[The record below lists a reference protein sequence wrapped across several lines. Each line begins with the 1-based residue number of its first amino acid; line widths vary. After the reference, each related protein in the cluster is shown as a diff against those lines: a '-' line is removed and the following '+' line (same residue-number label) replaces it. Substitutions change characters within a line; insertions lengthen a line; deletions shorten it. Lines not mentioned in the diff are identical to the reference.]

1 MKNEKVFF
9 NTSFL
14 GEKPTGIGNFIK
26 EISKRFNSKQILF
39 NQKNKKLN
47 FDIPN
52 KVTSEF
58 GINGHIRRLIWIQFF
73 LPYLLKKNKINYLFS
88 PIPEAPLGKKI
99 KTIIFVHDLI
109 PLLFPKL
116 NFATLYYKFW
126 LPKILNN
133 SDLVLC
139 NSIATSTQIK
149 KIIGIH
155 PNKIKVIPLGVKQKL
170 KFEQVKKSNYNFLIL
185 GRHSRHKNL
194 EAAIKALSL
203 LKNNKNIDINIRKKI
218 KLLIIGPQKKGY
230 TLSLIRLSQKLKIN
244 KDCEWIN
251 WIEDKKKEKYLKE
264 SLSLIIP
271 SYWEGF
277 GLTALEAM
285 SYGTPIIASN
295 RGSLPEV
302 IADCGIYVDPKKVE
316 TISKAM
322 EKIICDP
329 TLYKKLSYES
339 KKRAE
344 IFTWEKTTLLLQKT
358 IETHI
363 NK

>member
-14 GEKPTGIGNFIK
+14 GKTPTGIGIFIK
-26 EISKRFNSKQILF
+26 EISKQFNSKQILF
-39 NQKNKKLN
+39 DQKNKKLN
-47 FDIPN
+47 LDIPN
-52 KVTSEF
+52 KLTSEF
-58 GINGHIRRLIWIQFF
+58 GIYGHLRRLIWIQLF

-88 PIPEAPLGKKI
+88 PIPEAPVGKKI

-109 PLLFPKL
+109 PLLFPEIS
-116 NFATLYYKFW
+116 FATFYYKFW

-133 SDLVLC
+133 SDLILC
-139 NSIATSTQIK
+139 NSIATSNQINR
-149 KIIGIH
+149 IIGID
-155 PNKIKVIPLGVKQKL
+155 PNKIKVIPLGVTQNLTFKRNN
-170 KFEQVKKSNYNFLIL
+170 KSNYNFLIL
-185 GRHSRHKNL
+185 GRHARHKNI
-194 EAAIKALSL
+194 EAALKALSL
-203 LKNNKNIDINIRKKI
+203 LKNNKSIDINIRKKI

-230 TLSLIRLSQKLKIN
+230 TTKLIRLSQKLKIN
-244 KDCEWIN
+244 EDCEWIN
-251 WIEDKKKEKYLKE
+251 WIENEQKEKYLKE

-285 SYGTPIIASN
+285 SVGTPVIASN
-295 RGSLPEV
+295 RGALPEV
-302 IADCGIYVDPKKVE
+302 IADCGIYIDPHKVK

-322 EKIICDP
+322 EKIILERS
-329 TLYKKLSYES
+329 LYKKLSYNS

-344 IFTWEKTTLLLQKT
+344 RFTWEKTTYLLQKT

-363 NK
+363 NN

>member
-14 GEKPTGIGNFIK
+14 GAKPTGIGNFIK

-39 NQKNKKLN
+39 NQKHEKLI
-47 FDIPN
+47 FYIPN
-52 KVTSEF
+52 KLTAEF
-58 GINGHIRRLIWIQFF
+58 GIYGHIRRLIWTQFF
-73 LPYLLKKNKINYLFS
+73 LPNLLKKIKINYLFS
-88 PIPEAPLGKKI
+88 PIPEAPIGKKI

-109 PLLFPKL
+109 PLLFPEL
-116 NFATLYYKFW
+116 NFATLYYKYW
-126 LPKILNN
+126 LPKILSN
-133 SDLVLC
+133 SDLILC
-139 NSIATSTQIK
+139 NSIATSKQIT
-149 KIIGIH
+149 KIIGIP
-155 PNKIKVIPLGVKQKL
+155 PNKIKVIPLGVKQQL
-170 KFEQVKKSNYNFLIL
+170 KFDRKNKSNYNFLIL
-185 GRHSRHKNL
+185 GRHSRHKNI

-203 LKNNKNIDINIRKKI
+203 LKNNKKIDSKIRKKI

-230 TLSLIRLSQKLKIN
+230 TLNLIRLSQKLKIN

-251 WIEDKKKEKYLKE
+251 WIEDEEKEKYLKE

-285 SYGTPIIASN
+285 SFGTPIIASN
-295 RGSLPEV
+295 RGALPEV
-302 IADCGIYVDPKKVE
+302 IADCGIYIDPKEVK

-322 EKIICDP
+322 EKIILESS
-329 TLYKKLSYES
+329 LYRELSYKS

-344 IFTWEKTTLLLQKT
+344 IFTWENTTNLLQKT
-358 IETHI
+358 IENHI
-363 NK
+363 NY

>member
-1 MKNEKVFF
+1 MKNERIFF

-14 GEKPTGIGNFIK
+14 GKKPTGIGNFIK
-26 EISKRFNSKQILF
+26 EISKRLNSKQILF
-39 NQKNKKLN
+39 IQKTENLN

-52 KVTSEF
+52 KLTSEF
-58 GINGHIRRLIWIQFF
+58 GIYGHIRRLIWTQLF
-73 LPYLLKKNKINYLFS
+73 LPHLLKNNKINYLFS

-109 PLLFPKL
+109 PLLFPEL

-133 SDLVLC
+133 SDLILC
-139 NSIATSTQIK
+139 NSIATSNQIS
-149 KIIGIH
+149 KIVDIS

-170 KFEQVKKSNYNFLIL
+170 KFEKKNKHNYNFLIL
-185 GRHSRHKNL
+185 GRHARHKNL
-194 EAAIKALSL
+194 EAAINALSL
-203 LKNNKNIDINIRKKI
+203 IKNNYNLDINIRKKI

-230 TLSLIRLSQKLKIN
+230 TLNLIKLSQKLKIN

-251 WIEDKKKEKYLKE
+251 WIEDEEKEKYLKE

-271 SYWEGF
+271 SHWEGF

-285 SYGTPIIASN
+285 SFGTPIIASN
-295 RGSLPEV
+295 RGALPEV
-302 IADCGIYVDPKKVE
+302 IADCGIYIDPNNVK

-322 EKIICDP
+322 EKIILDSS
-329 TLYKKLSYES
+329 LYKKLSYKC

-344 IFTWEKTTLLLQKT
+344 VFTWEKTTYLLQKT
-358 IETHI
+358 IEGHI
-363 NK
+363 NR